1 MKMTFVRSGG
11 FAGPMMRVEGAV
23 DFEGD
28 KAMVT
33 SEARKYRREL
43 DQDEARVLRDAA
55 SRGIGEAEGQVA
67 PDSFQYDVTVTTA
80 DGKTRRGTLNG
91 DSSNPLIQWI
101 RKESDRIFSQK

>member
-1 MKMTFVRSGG
+1 MTFVRSGG

-43 DQDEARVLRDAA
+43 DQD
-55 SRGIGEAEGQVA
+55 
-67 PDSFQYDVTVTTA
+67 
-80 DGKTRRGTLNG
+80 
-91 DSSNPLIQWI
+91 
-101 RKESDRIFSQK
+101 